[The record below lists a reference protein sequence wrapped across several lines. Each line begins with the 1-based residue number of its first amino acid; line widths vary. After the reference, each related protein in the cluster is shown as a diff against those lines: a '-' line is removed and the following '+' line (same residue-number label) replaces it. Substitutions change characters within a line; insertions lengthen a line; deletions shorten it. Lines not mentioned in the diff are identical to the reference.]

1 MKNSRPDRF
10 AIFSAVVCVVVL
22 AACGGGG
29 PSTTTGS
36 TAVATPV
43 PTPSTPTSSTPS
55 AIDGIT
61 GAAVAAVFTPP
72 APPRSAAVHA
82 EAAGYLVRDQAFEGT
97 PIVLWPGTFDY
108 VDKLVYDW
116 ELSDNTFR
124 LLRWDRPFVVTLD
137 SDLATDVQVVAKMRE
152 VIAEIARVTGFTL
165 TIGPGG
171 PVVVRLDPGVTD
183 EGAVAVTEIRMR
195 GSAIV
200 SASVRFATRQE
211 ISGGNR
217 SDYRNTLLH
226 EMGHV
231 MGLSHSPSTRD
242 VMTPGA
248 GPGTRVAEYQPDEA
262 TCLTMMYFHRRAGNL
277 PPDRDPGAGARST
290 VESWVRI
297 VD

>member
-1 MKNSRPDRF
+1 MGALRNRLV
-10 AIFSAVVCVVVL
+10 IAVAGLILL

-29 PSTTTGS
+29 RSTTTGPTS
-36 TAVATPV
+36 VATPV
-43 PTPSTPTSSTPS
+43 PTPSAPTSSTPS

-72 APPRSAAVHA
+72 TPSRSAAVQA
-82 EAAGYLVRDQAFEGT
+82 QATGYLVREQAFEGT
-97 PIVLWPGTFDY
+97 PIALWPGTFDY

-116 ELSDNTFR
+116 ELSDGSFR
-124 LLRWDRPFVVTLD
+124 LLRWERPFVVTLD
-137 SDLATDVQVVAKMRE
+137 GDLATDAQVVAKMRE

-171 PVVVRLDPGVTD
+171 PVVVRIDPTVED
-183 EGAVAVTEIRMR
+183 EDAVAVTEIRLR
-195 GSAIV
+195 GSAV
-200 SASVRFATRQE
+200 TAADVRFATRQE
-211 ISGGNR
+211 ISAIGR
-217 SDYRNTLLH
+217 TDYRNTLLH

-231 MGLSHSPSTRD
+231 MGVSHSPSTRD

-248 GPGTRVAEYQPDEA
+248 GPGTRVSEYQPDEA

-290 VESWVRI
+290 TEWRIRI